1 MSARRTVALGENR
14 PGPPAP
20 LLTPCCFNQDA
31 AWAFGPVPGTSR
43 KPPGTVVAAPW
54 GVAMGSGA
62 AGVWALA
69 VAGTSSDAAMAAVA
83 TEAVT
88 TRVNLF
94 IFPPESVN

>member
-1 MSARRTVALGENR
+1 
-14 PGPPAP
+14 
-20 LLTPCCFNQDA
+20 
-31 AWAFGPVPGTSR
+31 
-43 KPPGTVVAAPW
+43 
-54 GVAMGSGA
+54 MGSGA

-83 TEAVT
+83 TEAVI